1 MTEPPKQNPKQNPKQ
16 EEKKKYYLGF
26 IVKEELQGF
35 FDRLKDA
42 LKNGQK
48 SGDKKSLEIEIRGS
62 KEDPKGV
69 AIEHF
74 TFDKTKFSEF
84 FDPEAEHTKKA
95 LVLFTLN
102 LEVKKPKDVETIKTS
117 FEMLKPMLYGIPGV
131 KGKEG
136 KYEFHFR
143 NNGNKV
149 AFDVISTEGK
159 IIQPLLD
166 LGIDLA
172 EYHNFRFELKTGA
185 DLGKIYDQGQ
195 NPSDELLSEI
205 LNLLIY
211 VKSSGE
217 NIKYLS
223 TALLTAFKDVK
234 IEGDA
239 KKQKKLEKF
248 LGILNLVNVFIGAK
262 VKLEYDANTLKSEGE
277 KEVEKLQ
284 GGTEG
289 FKKQLSGYHAM
300 ATGMGQNAIKP
311 AVEEMGFG
319 TALKALNL
327 DCISIAYG
335 VPKYQNGHALILK
348 LPGLTHV
355 LEELLK

>member
-1 MTEPPKQNPKQNPKQ
+1 MTEQPKPKPKQ

-42 LKNGQK
+42 LAKGQK
-48 SGDKKSLEIEIRGS
+48 SGDKKTLEIEIRGS

-74 TFDKTKFSEF
+74 SFDKTKFSEF

-95 LVLFTLN
+95 LVLLTLN
-102 LEVKKPKDVETIKTS
+102 LEVKEEKDIDLIKTS
-117 FEMLKPMLYGIPGV
+117 FQGLVQMLQQSPLL
-131 KGKEG
+131 KGKEA

-143 NNGNKV
+143 NNGKKV
-149 AFDVISTEGK
+149 AFDVISKEGK

-166 LGIDLA
+166 LDIDLA
-172 EYHNFRFELKTGA
+172 EYHNFRFDLKTGA

-195 NPSDELLSEI
+195 KPSDELLSEI

-262 VKLEYDANTLKSEGE
+262 VKLEYDANTLKSEGD

-289 FKKQLSGYHAM
+289 FKNQLSAIHGM
-300 ATGMGQNAIKP
+300 AIGMGQNVLKT
-311 AVEEMGFG
+311 AVDAAGFG

-335 VPKYQNGHALILK
+335 APKYQNGHALILK

>member
-1 MTEPPKQNPKQNPKQ
+1 MTEQPKPKPKQ

-42 LKNGQK
+42 LAKGQK
-48 SGDKKSLEIEIRGS
+48 SGDKKTLEIEIRGS

-69 AIEHF
+69 SIEHF

-102 LEVKKPKDVETIKTS
+102 LEVKDEKDVESIKTS
-117 FEMLKPMLYGIPGV
+117 FEGLKPMLYQIPGI
-131 KGKEG
+131 KGKEA

-143 NNGNKV
+143 NNGKKI

-172 EYHNFRFELKTGA
+172 EYHNFRFDLKTGA

-234 IEGDA
+234 IEGDE
-239 KKQKKLEKF
+239 KKKKKFEKF

-262 VKLEYDANTLKSEGE
+262 VKLEFDAKTLKSEGD
-277 KEVEKLQ
+277 KEVQKLQ

-289 FKKQLSGYHAM
+289 FKRQLSGYHAM
-300 ATGMGQNAIKP
+300 ATGMGQQAIKP
-311 AVEEMGFG
+311 AIEGFG
-319 TALKALNL
+319 FGDALKALNL
-327 DCISIAYG
+327 DCISIAG
-335 VPKYQNGHALILK
+335 GAPKYQNGYALVLK

-355 LEELLK
+355 LEEILK

>member
-1 MTEPPKQNPKQNPKQ
+1 MTEQPKQKSKQ
-16 EEKKKYYLGF
+16 EEKKYYLGF

-42 LKNGQK
+42 LAKGQK
-48 SGDKKSLEIEIRGS
+48 SGDKKTLEIEIRGS

-74 TFDKTKFSEF
+74 SFDKTKFSEF

-95 LVLFTLN
+95 LVLLTLN
-102 LEVKKPKDVETIKTS
+102 LEVKEEKDVETIKTS
-117 FEMLKPMLYGIPGV
+117 FQGLVQMLQQSPVL
-131 KGKEG
+131 KGKEA

-143 NNGNKV
+143 NNGKKV
-149 AFDVISTEGK
+149 AFDVISKEGK

-172 EYHNFRFELKTGA
+172 EYHNFRFDLKTGA

-262 VKLEYDANTLKSEGE
+262 VKLEYDANTLKSEGD

-289 FKKQLSGYHAM
+289 FKRQLSTYHGM
-300 ATGMGQNAIKP
+300 ATGMGQNVLKT
-311 AVEEMGFG
+311 AVEAAGFG